1 MKLKKKKVVSL
12 KGLKPKN
19 HKKMSPKA
27 YEGRKKEKMSKSED
41 GRRTSVKE
49 LSQDTQRLLKA
60 RDPRGV

>member
-27 YEGRKKEKMSKSED
+27 YEGRKKKRGLDQKME
-41 GRRTSVKE
+41 E
-49 LSQDTQRLLKA
+49 EPA
-60 RDPRGV
+60 